1 MITGRYKFRLKTLKN
16 LGKFLFFEI
25 WRGKLPPARKLTVIE
40 PRIPVWS
47 AYFEAGR
54 LVVGVSGVTV
64 TCPVGVLLKAACFDD
79 NNSSNSKDGAF
90 QCIKGLNMLVLLN
103 LQACVFFR

>member
-1 MITGRYKFRLKTLKN
+1 MLKN
-16 LGKFLFFEI
+16 LGKFSFCEI
-25 WRGKLPPARKLTVIE
+25 WRVKLPPAMKLTIIE

-47 AYFEAGR
+47 AYVQAGR

-64 TCPVGVLLKAACFDD
+64 TCPFGVLLKVACFDD
-79 NNSSNSKDGAF
+79 NNSSNSKDGDF
-90 QCIKGLNMLVLLN
+90 QCFKRLNMLLLLN